1 MCKILSFI
9 LLIDFFF
16 ILWYFF
22 SIFINKEIFIM
33 KNFNLKRSNEY
44 TKYTELNKLEKS
56 KKVKVNILL
65 YLLITLFLILLFIT
79 IYFFKFNSN
88 EKFNLANNISNSS
101 EQPET
106 SDVATNESPI
116 SFSLSAIG
124 DIMCHNSQ
132 YMDAYDASSDT
143 YDFSYVFKDIEE
155 YIKSAD
161 ISIGNLET
169 SFAGKSVRI

>member
-1 MCKILSFI
+1 
-9 LLIDFFF
+9 
-16 ILWYFF
+16 
-22 SIFINKEIFIM
+22 M
-33 KNFNLKRSNEY
+33 KNFNLKRNSEY

-56 KKVKVNILL
+56 KKIKVNILL
-65 YLLITLFLILLFIT
+65 YLLIALFLILLFII
-79 IYFFKFNSN
+79 IYFFKFSSD
-88 EKFNLANNISNSS
+88 KKVNLANTISNSS
-101 EQPET
+101 EQQE
-106 SDVATNESPI
+106 SNDVNTNKSPI

-132 YMDAYDASSDT
+132 YIDAYNSSTDT
-143 YDFSYVFKDIEE
+143 YDFSYVFKDIEK

>member
-1 MCKILSFI
+1 MHT
-9 LLIDFFF
+9 
-16 ILWYFF
+16 
-22 SIFINKEIFIM
+22 
-33 KNFNLKRSNEY
+33 KRQTQWSV
-44 TKYTELNKLEKS
+44 S
-56 KKVKVNILL
+56 L

-143 YDFSYVFKDIEE
+143 YDFSYVFKHIEE

-169 SFAGKSVRI
+169 SFAGRSVRI